1 MGRTDPVNI
10 SMMFNGRVIFLL
22 LCCLTHLSPLLAQ
35 DRFELFFTAR
45 AKSRRIPEKT
55 VIIVQSDSEIVID
68 GILDEKAWSD
78 ADIATGFQ
86 QNYPSDDSA
95 AASGT
100 EVRFTY
106 NHHSIYVG
114 ITCYDELPGKY
125 VVESLK
131 RDFEDRDNDY
141 FMLILDPYDDLTNG
155 FVFAVSPLGVQL
167 EGLLS
172 GGGGGF
178 SPVSSSWDNIWYS
191 EVQKNDSSW
200 TAEIRIPFKTIRY
213 NDKITQWNVQLVRN
227 DLKRNERSTWTHV
240 ERQYRPTS
248 LTYSGGLKWDTVPP
262 PAGANISLIPY
273 LSGSANQ
280 DMSVNNQVQFEGKA
294 GFDGKVALST
304 SMNLDL
310 TVYPDFSTVEVDEQ
324 QTNITRFELFFPE
337 KRQFFLENSDLFSD
351 FGFRRSQVF
360 FSRRIGLDAPLLFGA
375 RLSGQLG
382 RGFSMGLLNAQ
393 TSKLMRE
400 DRDDIPSYNYTV
412 ATFRKQIFGRSSI
425 AGIFT
430 NKQAINFDKNQENG
444 YDFGD
449 QSRHNRVYGLQYN
462 LLTPDDKWTG
472 SVYGF
477 RSDDPVHQTGNW
489 SHGTSLR
496 YNERNISIFWT
507 HEYIGEGFN
516 AEMGFFPRTG
526 YFMFGPYVSYQ
537 FYPENKVINRH
548 GPTARFFSY
557 LDGDWS
563 FTDRQASLGY
573 RIRFENTSDLEFELE
588 DTYVKLFAD
597 FDPTRSWPEDS
608 TVVPLPG
615 GSEYE
620 WLNFSVEY
628 QSDNRRDFSYELRA
642 GLGGFYNGT
651 GLNVSGRFTYRIRP
665 VFNLAL
671 SYSYNSFDLPD
682 PYPDGSFWLVGPRIE
697 LTFTDKI
704 YWINYFQYNQ
714 QSDNLNINSRFQWRF
729 APASDFFLVYTEN
742 FFPEGMVTKNRAIIL
757 KISYWFNI

>member
-55 VIIVQSDSEIVID
+55 VSIVQSDSEIVID

-430 NKQAINFDKNQENG
+430 NKQAINFDKNLENG

-449 QSRHNRVYGLQYN
+449 QSRHNRVFALQYN
-462 LLTPDDKWTG
+462 LLSSDDKWT
-472 SVYGF
+472 
-477 RSDDPVHQTGNW
+477 
-489 SHGTSLR
+489 
-496 YNERNISIFWT
+496 
-507 HEYIGEGFN
+507 
-516 AEMGFFPRTG
+516 
-526 YFMFGPYVSYQ
+526 
-537 FYPENKVINRH
+537 
-548 GPTARFFSY
+548 
-557 LDGDWS
+557 
-563 FTDRQASLGY
+563 
-573 RIRFENTSDLEFELE
+573 
-588 DTYVKLFAD
+588 
-597 FDPTRSWPEDS
+597 
-608 TVVPLPG
+608 
-615 GSEYE
+615 
-620 WLNFSVEY
+620 
-628 QSDNRRDFSYELRA
+628 
-642 GLGGFYNGT
+642 
-651 GLNVSGRFTYRIRP
+651 
-665 VFNLAL
+665 
-671 SYSYNSFDLPD
+671 
-682 PYPDGSFWLVGPRIE
+682 
-697 LTFTDKI
+697 
-704 YWINYFQYNQ
+704 
-714 QSDNLNINSRFQWRF
+714 
-729 APASDFFLVYTEN
+729 
-742 FFPEGMVTKNRAIIL
+742 
-757 KISYWFNI
+757 